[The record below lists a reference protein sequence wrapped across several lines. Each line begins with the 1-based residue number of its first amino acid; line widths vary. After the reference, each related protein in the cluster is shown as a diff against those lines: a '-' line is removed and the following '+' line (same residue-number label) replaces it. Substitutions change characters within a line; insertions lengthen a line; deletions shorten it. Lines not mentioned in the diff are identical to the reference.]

1 MSSISTFLFSVAGSL
16 HTWRKTRKGKQITN
30 NKHQSK
36 MSQIIAIRGRQ
47 ILDSRGNPT
56 VEVEVFTEQG
66 AMGRAAVPS
75 GASTGIHEACELRDN
90 DKSVYMGKGVLQA
103 VNNVNNVLNEELRG
117 MYVEEQRAIDQKMI
131 EVDGTPNK
139 SRLGANAI
147 LGVSLACAKAAA
159 MESGQQLY
167 RYLGGCGAY
176 MLPIPMMNILNGGSH
191 ADNSIDFQEFMIM
204 PVGAPTFTEALRMGA
219 EVFHNLRSVLKSR
232 GMSTNVGDEG
242 GFAPNLASNDD
253 AIQVVC
259 QAIEKAGYR
268 PGEDIFI
275 GLDAAASEY
284 YNPETGL
291 YEMRWSTGDKYNAT
305 EMVDFWKRWVEQYPV
320 ISIEDGMAEDDC
332 DGWKLLTD
340 TIGDR
345 CQLVGDDL
353 FVTNVERLQMGLD
366 RKVANS
372 ILVKLNQIGT
382 LSETIDAV
390 NLATRNGY
398 TSIISHRSGETED
411 TTIADLVVA
420 LNTGLI
426 KTGSASRT
434 DRICKYN
441 QLMRIE
447 EALGDQAAYLGKDF
461 KFLK

>member
-1 MSSISTFLFSVAGSL
+1 
-16 HTWRKTRKGKQITN
+16 
-30 NKHQSK
+30 
-36 MSQIIAIRGRQ
+36 MSQIIGIRGRQ

-56 VEVEVFTEQG
+56 VEVEVYTEQG

-75 GASTGIHEACELRDN
+75 GASTGVHEACELRDN
-90 DKSVYMGKGVLQA
+90 DKSVYLGKGVLQA

-117 MYVEEQRAIDQKMI
+117 MYVEEQRSIDQKMI

-147 LGVSLACAKAAA
+147 LGVSLACAKAAS

-176 MLPIPMMNILNGGSH
+176 MLPVPMMNILNGGSH

-284 YNPETGL
+284 YNTETGL

-320 ISIEDGMAEDDC
+320 ISIEDGMAEDDW